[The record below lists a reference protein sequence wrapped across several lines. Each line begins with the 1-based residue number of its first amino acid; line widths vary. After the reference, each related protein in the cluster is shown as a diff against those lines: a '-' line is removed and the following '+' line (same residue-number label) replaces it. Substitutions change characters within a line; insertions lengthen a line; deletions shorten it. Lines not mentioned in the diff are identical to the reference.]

1 MTSQPEGP
9 PRSLATLVAKVTAL
23 NEIAD
28 ELAGEFEPSAA
39 LESILARC
47 IQLMACDAGS
57 VSSVDEAAGTYR
69 KVADIGVQCQ
79 SGQVFPLDEGMT
91 GEVVRRRTAVWFDR
105 YDDVKG
111 GHLDAADRDGLGA
124 TIGVPLEWRGRV
136 IGACVLF
143 SRDPHRRF
151 GHDDAQL
158 LGMFAR
164 HGAVALA
171 NATMHA
177 AIEEHTRHKAA
188 TAERQRVL
196 AELEDLLAQ
205 AFQEAVHEI
214 DVAEERKPADA
225 DGELGS
231 VRAAVQAAFAG
242 ITAKVHEL
250 AFVAEDQRDLDT
262 LLRSELAT
270 LEDIRS
276 LRTEL
281 VVSGEPVA
289 LEPAVLRDIM
299 RVLREVLD
307 NIVRHASARSVRV
320 LLAYEYSVLRVV
332 VQDDGRGFVTGPSE
346 IPAGPGQAR
355 IVSCARELGGDVA
368 FESEPNW
375 GTTVRL
381 RFPQRHRPSEHAPRV
396 PVVVAAPRRITTAGI
411 ARLITWEEPSLAV
424 VAECRTVEDLLRK
437 MHRSAPA
444 VTMIAHDDPDLLVDW
459 VRRATDAC
467 PDGAI
472 VAVCP
477 RRDYDLLSEVV
488 LAGATGCVL
497 DTADGSTAAS
507 VVLAASKGRPI
518 VPTFDPIERG
528 PGHADLTSRE
538 REVRHLVERGLANK
552 AIADELVISVKTVEK
567 HVGAILRKAGLKTRN
582 ELMARGRAAA
592 R

>member
-1 MTSQPEGP
+1 MTSQPQSP
-9 PRSLATLVAKVTAL
+9 PRSPATLVAKVTAL

-28 ELAGEFEPSAA
+28 ELAGEFDPSAA

-47 IQLMACDAGS
+47 IRLMACDAGS
-57 VSSVDEAAGTYR
+57 VSSVDEAAWTYR

-105 YDDVKG
+105 YDDVRG

-164 HGAVALA
+164 HAAVALA

-177 AIEEHTRHKAA
+177 AIEEHTRHRAA
-188 TAERQRVL
+188 AAERQRVL
-196 AELEDLLAQ
+196 AELGDLLAQ
-205 AFQEAVHEI
+205 AFREAVHEI
-214 DVAEERKPADA
+214 DAAEERKPADA
-225 DGELGS
+225 GGELES
-231 VRAAVQAAFAG
+231 VRAAVQAAFSG

-250 AFVAEDQRDLDT
+250 AFVAEDERDLDT

-276 LRTEL
+276 LPTEL

-320 LLAYEYSVLRVV
+320 LLAY
-332 VQDDGRGFVTGPSE
+332 
-346 IPAGPGQAR
+346 AAR
-355 IVSCARELGGDVA
+355 
-368 FESEPNW
+368 
-375 GTTVRL
+375 T
-381 RFPQRHRPSEHAPRV
+381 
-396 PVVVAAPRRITTAGI
+396 
-411 ARLITWEEPSLAV
+411 
-424 VAECRTVEDLLRK
+424 CRT
-437 MHRSAPA
+437 PA
-444 VTMIAHDDPDLLVDW
+444 
-459 VRRATDAC
+459 
-467 PDGAI
+467 
-472 VAVCP
+472 
-477 RRDYDLLSEVV
+477 
-488 LAGATGCVL
+488 
-497 DTADGSTAAS
+497 
-507 VVLAASKGRPI
+507 
-518 VPTFDPIERG
+518 
-528 PGHADLTSRE
+528 
-538 REVRHLVERGLANK
+538 
-552 AIADELVISVKTVEK
+552 
-567 HVGAILRKAGLKTRN
+567 
-582 ELMARGRAAA
+582 
-592 R
+592 